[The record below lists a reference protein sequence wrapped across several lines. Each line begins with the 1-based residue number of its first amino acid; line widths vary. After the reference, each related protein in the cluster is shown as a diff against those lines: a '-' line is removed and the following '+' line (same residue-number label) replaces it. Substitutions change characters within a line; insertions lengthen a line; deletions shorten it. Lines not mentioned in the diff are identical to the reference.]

1 MNRFLIAAMSLIVVG
16 AGATALTPFGT
27 AEAQTAPKASFG
39 CDARAPNICNFR
51 IHYERGSREV
61 VLPAGM
67 KAKIPAVRI
76 GTDTYCVTV
85 NRKPVP
91 SCARK
96 VINAKYNS

>member
-1 MNRFLIAAMSLIVVG
+1 MNQFLIGAIIVG
-16 AGATALTPFGT
+16 AGVTALSQVGT
-27 AEAQTAPKASFG
+27 AVAQTTAKASFG

-51 IHYERGSREV
+51 IHYARGSREV
-61 VLPAGM
+61 FLPAGM

-91 SCARK
+91 SCNRK